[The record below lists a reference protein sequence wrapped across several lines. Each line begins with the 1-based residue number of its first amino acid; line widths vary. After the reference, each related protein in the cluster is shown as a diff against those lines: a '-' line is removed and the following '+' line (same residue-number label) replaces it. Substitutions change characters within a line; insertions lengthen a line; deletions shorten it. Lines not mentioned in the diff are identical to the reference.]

1 MKDTLKNSGK
11 RECEHD
17 LMLLALFQKVDQID
31 PHLRVAFAG
40 GGLFFVFVYVGYHSR
55 NLLSCISTYIMKD
68 GLKKTGEKE
77 ILQIVSR
84 RNRGLLCKKCK
95 KNGMLFLHDC
105 RVTQMLKCVKTEKSL

>member
-55 NLLSCISTYIMKD
+55 NLLSCISTLYYERRTEKN
-68 GLKKTGEKE
+68 GEKE

-84 RNRGLLCKKCK
+84 RNRGLLCKKCE

-105 RVTQMLKCVKTEKSL
+105 RVSQMLKYVKAEKSL

>member
-68 GLKKTGEKE
+68 GLKKLARKKFCKSYQDE
-77 ILQIVSR
+77 IR
-84 RNRGLLCKKCK
+84 AC
-95 KNGMLFLHDC
+95 
-105 RVTQMLKCVKTEKSL
+105 CVKNARKTECCSYTIAGCRKC